1 MSKAFS
7 AALVMLGALFMSAP
21 GFAQTSRNGRLTITV
36 VDQTGGVLPGALVTI
51 AGMDNATKSAEVAPV
66 AAGEQ
71 GIATFSDLRP
81 GRYAVKAE
89 FSGFD
94 PKVDPDVRVRVGDN
108 KQTLTLSILKLAD
121 EITVGR
127 DKQEAAADRQ
137 STFGS
142 ALTREQLDSLSDDED
157 VLRQQ
162 LNDLAGPGAVI
173 RVDSFEGT
181 PLPPKSQIKSIHI
194 TRDGFAAENHN
205 AGAFFVD
212 IVTQPG
218 IGPVRGQ
225 TFYHIRDGSMT
236 GKSPFVS
243 TKGPERLQEVGVNVG
258 GSLAAQKASF
268 SLRFGGTSWYETP
281 NLNVALPTGTVSQA
295 LSLRQPSSNKFVQGL
310 LDYALTK
317 DQTLRLSYTEQD
329 NTGDNLGVGAYDL
342 AERAFSNRIANRS
355 FRLQEVG
362 PIGRR
367 LFLNTRFALNLTDL
381 SQRSELEA
389 ATIRVNDAFTSGG
402 AQASGGRLSKFF
414 DLQSDL
420 DYVRGIHSVRTGI
433 NSQTQTVY
441 ADMNS
446 NYLGTYT
453 FDSLEAF
460 QAGRPTSYSRRIG
473 DPAIDTLN
481 QMTAFYVQDDIRVR
495 KNLTLSPGL
504 RYEVQS
510 HLHDYN
516 NVGPRFGFTWAPF
529 KSGRTAFRGSA
540 GIFYDWMNQN
550 TLEQVTRVDGL
561 HQQQVNIFNPPYP
574 DPGAITAVLPADRY
588 LFDPSLKMP
597 RNIRFSGG
605 IDQQLLPRVRVNA
618 IYQHWRTDEMWRG
631 LNLNAPVDG
640 VRPNPGAANVI
651 DVVSDASFRAHQM
664 TLGWNFVPPQQQPF
678 NSQGPLW
685 DWKRIGS
692 GGSYTF
698 IHARDNT
705 DGEFSVPPGGLANEW
720 GRAGRDIPYRWN
732 LNVNLLMLRNLQANL
747 FWNLQAGNV
756 YTIRTGLD
764 DNGDLI
770 FNDRPIGVERNTLRG
785 AAQGGLNAQFA
796 YSIPIRKRV
805 GTLPPGIQISN
816 NGGNITVNQFAGDQA
831 RYRIT
836 LRLEAQNLTN
846 RYNYTGYSGLLT
858 SQFFG
863 QPTAVNNPRRIDI
876 GVMFNF

>member
-1 MSKAFS
+1 MKRRLAP
-7 AALVMLGALFMSAP
+7 LLLGASLLVAAP
-21 GFAQTSRNGRLTITV
+21 GLAQTPRDSRLAVTV
-36 VDQTGGVLPGALVTI
+36 VDQTGGVLPGATVTI
-51 AGMDNATKSAEVAPV
+51 GGMDTANKAPAIAPV
-66 AAGEQ
+66 VASDQ
-71 GIATFSDLRP
+71 GVATFTGLRP
-81 GRYAVKAE
+81 GRYALKAE
-89 FSGFD
+89 FQGFD
-94 PKVDPDVRVRVGDN
+94 PKIDPDIRVRLGDN
-108 KQTLTLSILKLAD
+108 KQTLALNLQKLAD
-121 EITVGR
+121 EITVSR
-127 DKQEAAADRQ
+127 DKQESAADRQ

-218 IGPVRGQ
+218 IGPIRGQ

-236 GKSPFVS
+236 GKSPFVT
-243 TKGPERLQEVGVNVG
+243 TKGPERLQEVGVNFG
-258 GSLAAQKASF
+258 GTLAAQKASF
-268 SLRFGGTSWYETP
+268 SVRFGGTSWYETP

-295 LSLRQPSSNKFVQGL
+295 LSLRQPSTNKFVQAL
-310 LDYALTK
+310 FDYALTK
-317 DQTLRLSYTEQD
+317 DQTLRLTFTEQD
-329 NTGDNLGVGAYDL
+329 NTSDNIGVGSFDL
-342 AERAFSNRIANRS
+342 AERAYSNKVANRS
-355 FRLQEVG
+355 LRLQEVG

-367 LFLNTRFALNLTDL
+367 LFLNTRVAFNLTDFAV
-381 SQRSELEA
+381 RSGLEA

-402 AQASGGRLSKFF
+402 AQTSGGRLSKFY

-420 DYVRGIHSVRTGI
+420 DYVRGTHSLRVGI
-433 NSQTQTVY
+433 LSQTQTVHG
-441 ADMNS
+441 DQNS

-453 FDSLEAF
+453 FDSLAAY

-473 DPAIDTLN
+473 DPTIDTLN
-481 QMTAFYVQDDIRVR
+481 VMTAVYLQDDIRVR
-495 KNLTLSPGL
+495 KNLTFSPGV

-529 KSGRTAFRGSA
+529 KSGRTTFRGSA

-561 HQQQVNIFNPPYP
+561 HQQQVNIFNPSYP

-605 IDQQLLPRVRVNA
+605 IDQQLTSRVRVNA

-631 LNLNAPVDG
+631 LNLNAPAGG
-640 VRPNPGAANVI
+640 VVMA
-651 DVVSDASFRAHQM
+651 DASFRAHQL
-664 TLGWNFVPPQQQPF
+664 TLGWNFIAPPQPQF
-678 NSQGPLW
+678 NTQGALW
-685 DWKRIGS
+685 DWKRVGF
-692 GGSYTF
+692 GGSYSF

-705 DGEFSVPPGGLANEW
+705 DGEFSVPPGGLVNEW
-720 GRAGRDIPYRWN
+720 GKSGRDNPYRWN

-756 YTIRTGLD
+756 YTVRTGLD
-764 DNGDLI
+764 DNADLI
-770 FNDRPIGVERNTLRG
+770 FNDRPVGVERNTLRG
-785 AAQGGLNAQFA
+785 APQAGLNAQFA
-796 YSIPIRKRV
+796 YSIPIRKRSV
-805 GTLPPGIQISN
+805 ALPPGIGVTS
-816 NGGNITVNQFAGDQA
+816 NGGNITVTQFAGDQA
-831 RYRIT
+831 RYRIVF
-836 LRLEAQNLTN
+836 RLEAQNLTN
-846 RYNYTGYSGLLT
+846 HDNYTGYSGLLT

-863 QPTAVNNPRRIDI
+863 QPTSVNNPRRIDLGI
-876 GVMFNF
+876 MFNF

>member
-1 MSKAFS
+1 
-7 AALVMLGALFMSAP
+7 MLGALFLSAP
-21 GFAQTSRNGRLTITV
+21 GLAQTSRNGRLTITV

-310 LDYALTK
+310 FDYALTK
-317 DQTLRLSYTEQD
+317 DQTLRLTYTEQD
-329 NTGDNLGVGAYDL
+329 NTGDNLGIGAYDL
-342 AERAFSNRIANRS
+342 AERGFSNRIANRS

-420 DYVRGIHSVRTGI
+420 DYVRGIHSVRAGI
-433 NSQTQTVY
+433 NAQTQTVH

-510 HLHDYN
+510 HLHDYD

-561 HQQQVNIFNPPYP
+561 HQQQVNIFNPSYP

-640 VRPNPGAANVI
+640 VRPNPGVANVI
-651 DVVSDASFRAHQM
+651 DVMSDASFRAHQV
-664 TLGWNFVPPQQQPF
+664 TLGWNVVPPQQQPF
-678 NSQGPLW
+678 NSQGTLW
-685 DWKRIGS
+685 DWKRIGF

-698 IHARDNT
+698 THARDNT

-732 LNVNLLMLRNLQANL
+732 LNLNLLMLRNLQANL

-805 GTLPPGIQISN
+805 GALPPGIQVSN

-836 LRLEAQNLTN
+836 LRLEAQNVTN

>member
-1 MSKAFS
+1 MSKAF
-7 AALVMLGALFMSAP
+7 AGLVGLFALLIVAP
-21 GFAQTSRNGRLTITV
+21 CLAQTPRNGQLTLTV
-36 VDQTGGVLPGALVTI
+36 VDQTGGVLPGAIVTI
-51 AGMDNATKSAEVAPV
+51 AGMDSATKSAEIAPV
-66 AAGEQ
+66 VAGEQ
-71 GIATFSDLRP
+71 GIATFTDLRP

-94 PKVDPDVRVRVGDN
+94 PKIDPDVRVRVGDN

-137 STFGS
+137 NTFGS
-142 ALTREQLDSLSDDED
+142 ALTREQVDALSDDAD

-181 PLPPKSQIKSIHI
+181 PLPPKSQIKSIHV

-205 AGAFFVD
+205 AGAFFID

-218 IGPVRGQ
+218 IGPIRGQ

-258 GSLAAQKASF
+258 GTLAAQKASF

-281 NLNVALPTGTVSQA
+281 NLNVALPGGTVSQP
-295 LSLRQPSSNKFVQGL
+295 LSLRQPSSNKFVQAL
-310 LDYALTK
+310 LDYAPTK
-317 DQTLRLSYTEQD
+317 DQTLRLTYTEQD
-329 NTGDNLGVGAYDL
+329 NAGDNLGIGAYDL
-342 AERAFSNRIANRS
+342 AERAYSNRIANRS
-355 FRLQEVG
+355 FRVQEVG

-367 LFLNTRFALNLTDL
+367 LFLNSRFALNLTDL

-389 ATIRVNDAFTSGG
+389 ATIRVNDAFTRGG
-402 AQASGGRLSKFF
+402 AQTSGGRLSKFF

-420 DYVRGIHSVRTGI
+420 DYVRGVHSVRVGI
-433 NSQTQTVY
+433 NSQTQTVH

-473 DPAIDTLN
+473 DPTIDTLN
-481 QMTAFYVQDDIRVR
+481 LMSAVYVQDDIRVR
-495 KNLTLSPGL
+495 KNLTLSPGV

-516 NVGPRFGFTWAPF
+516 NVGPRIGFTWAPF
-529 KSGRTAFRGSA
+529 KSGRTTFRGSA
-540 GIFYDWMNQN
+540 GIFYDWMNQG

-561 HQQQVNIFNPPYP
+561 HQQQVNIFNPSFP
-574 DPGAITAVLPADRY
+574 DPGVITAVLPADRY
-588 LFDPSLKMP
+588 LFDPSLTMP
-597 RNIRFSGG
+597 RNTRFSGG

-631 LNLNAPVDG
+631 LNLNAPVG
-640 VRPNPGAANVI
+640 GLRPNPSVANII
-651 DVVSDASFRAHQM
+651 DVMSDASFRAHQL
-664 TLGWNFVPPQQQPF
+664 TVGWNFIPPPQQPF
-678 NSQGPLW
+678 NTQGTLW
-685 DWKRIGS
+685 DWKRIGF

-698 IHARDNT
+698 THARDNT
-705 DGEFSVPPGGLANEW
+705 DGDFSVPPGGLANEW

-805 GTLPPGIQISN
+805 GTLPPGIQVSN
-816 NGGNITVNQFAGDQA
+816 NGGNITVSQFAGDQA

-846 RYNYTGYSGLLT
+846 HDNYTGYSGLLT

>member
-1 MSKAFS
+1 MSKAF
-7 AALVMLGALFMSAP
+7 AGLVGLFALLIVAP
-21 GFAQTSRNGRLTITV
+21 CFAQTPRNGRLTLTV
-36 VDQTGGVLPGALVTI
+36 VDQTGGVLPGAIVTI
-51 AGMDNATKSAEVAPV
+51 VGMDSATKSAEIAPV
-66 AAGEQ
+66 VAGEQ
-71 GIATFSDLRP
+71 GIATFTDLRP

-94 PKVDPDVRVRVGDN
+94 PKIDPDVRVRVGEN

-137 STFGS
+137 NTFGS
-142 ALTREQLDSLSDDED
+142 ALTREQVDALSDDAD

-181 PLPPKSQIKSIHI
+181 PLPPKSQIKSIHV

-205 AGAFFVD
+205 AGAFFID

-218 IGPVRGQ
+218 IGPIRGQ

-258 GSLAAQKASF
+258 GTLAAQKASF

-281 NLNVALPTGTVSQA
+281 NLNVALPGGTVSQP
-295 LSLRQPSSNKFVQGL
+295 LSLRQPSSNKFVQAL

-317 DQTLRLSYTEQD
+317 DQTLRLTYTEQD
-329 NTGDNLGVGAYDL
+329 NAGDNLGIGAYDL
-342 AERAFSNRIANRS
+342 AERAYSNRIANRS
-355 FRLQEVG
+355 FRVQEVG

-367 LFLNTRFALNLTDL
+367 LFLNSRFALNLTDL

-389 ATIRVNDAFTSGG
+389 ATIRVNDAFTRGG
-402 AQASGGRLSKFF
+402 AQTSGGRLSKFF

-420 DYVRGIHSVRTGI
+420 DYVRGVHSVRVGI
-433 NSQTQTVY
+433 NSQTQTVH

-473 DPAIDTLN
+473 DPTIDTLN
-481 QMTAFYVQDDIRVR
+481 LMSAVYVQDDIRVR
-495 KNLTLSPGL
+495 KNLTLSPGV

-516 NVGPRFGFTWAPF
+516 NVGPRIGFTWAPF
-529 KSGRTAFRGSA
+529 KSGRTTFRGSA
-540 GIFYDWMNQN
+540 GIFYDWMNQG

-561 HQQQVNIFNPPYP
+561 HQQQVNIFNPSFP
-574 DPGAITAVLPADRY
+574 DPGVITAVLPADRY
-588 LFDPSLKMP
+588 LFDPSLTMP
-597 RNIRFSGG
+597 RNTRFSGG

-640 VRPNPGAANVI
+640 LRPNPSVANII
-651 DVVSDASFRAHQM
+651 DVMSDASFRAHQL
-664 TLGWNFVPPQQQPF
+664 TVGWNFIPPPQQPF
-678 NSQGPLW
+678 NTQGTLW
-685 DWKRIGS
+685 DWKRIGF

-698 IHARDNT
+698 THARDNT

-805 GTLPPGIQISN
+805 GTLPPGIQVSN
-816 NGGNITVNQFAGDQA
+816 NGGNITVSQFAGDQA

-846 RYNYTGYSGLLT
+846 HDNYTGYSGLLT

-876 GVMFNF
+876 GLMFNF

>member
-51 AGMDNATKSAEVAPV
+51 AGMDNATKAAEVAPV

-243 TKGPERLQEVGVNVG
+243 TKGPERLQEVGANVG

-310 LDYALTK
+310 LDYA
-317 DQTLRLSYTEQD
+317 
-329 NTGDNLGVGAYDL
+329 
-342 AERAFSNRIANRS
+342 
-355 FRLQEVG
+355 
-362 PIGRR
+362 
-367 LFLNTRFALNLTDL
+367 
-381 SQRSELEA
+381 
-389 ATIRVNDAFTSGG
+389 
-402 AQASGGRLSKFF
+402 
-414 DLQSDL
+414 
-420 DYVRGIHSVRTGI
+420 
-433 NSQTQTVY
+433 
-441 ADMNS
+441 
-446 NYLGTYT
+446 
-453 FDSLEAF
+453 
-460 QAGRPTSYSRRIG
+460 
-473 DPAIDTLN
+473 
-481 QMTAFYVQDDIRVR
+481 
-495 KNLTLSPGL
+495 
-504 RYEVQS
+504 
-510 HLHDYN
+510 
-516 NVGPRFGFTWAPF
+516 
-529 KSGRTAFRGSA
+529 
-540 GIFYDWMNQN
+540 
-550 TLEQVTRVDGL
+550 
-561 HQQQVNIFNPPYP
+561 
-574 DPGAITAVLPADRY
+574 
-588 LFDPSLKMP
+588 
-597 RNIRFSGG
+597 
-605 IDQQLLPRVRVNA
+605 
-618 IYQHWRTDEMWRG
+618 
-631 LNLNAPVDG
+631 
-640 VRPNPGAANVI
+640 
-651 DVVSDASFRAHQM
+651 
-664 TLGWNFVPPQQQPF
+664 
-678 NSQGPLW
+678 
-685 DWKRIGS
+685 
-692 GGSYTF
+692 
-698 IHARDNT
+698 
-705 DGEFSVPPGGLANEW
+705 
-720 GRAGRDIPYRWN
+720 
-732 LNVNLLMLRNLQANL
+732 
-747 FWNLQAGNV
+747 
-756 YTIRTGLD
+756 
-764 DNGDLI
+764 
-770 FNDRPIGVERNTLRG
+770 
-785 AAQGGLNAQFA
+785 
-796 YSIPIRKRV
+796 
-805 GTLPPGIQISN
+805 
-816 NGGNITVNQFAGDQA
+816 
-831 RYRIT
+831 
-836 LRLEAQNLTN
+836 
-846 RYNYTGYSGLLT
+846 
-858 SQFFG
+858 
-863 QPTAVNNPRRIDI
+863 
-876 GVMFNF
+876 

>member
-1 MSKAFS
+1 MSKAPATLLILFAS
-7 AALVMLGALFMSAP
+7 LLLALP
-21 GFAQTSRNGRLTITV
+21 GLAQTPRNGRLIVTV
-36 VDQTGGVLPGALVTI
+36 VDQTGGVLPGAIVTI
-51 AGMDNATKSAEVAPV
+51 GGMDSATKAGEIVPVVAS
-66 AAGEQ
+66 EQ
-71 GIATFSDLRP
+71 GIATFTDLRP

-94 PKVDPDVRVRVGDN
+94 PKIDPDVRVRVGEN

-121 EITVGR
+121 EITVAR
-127 DKQEAAADRQ
+127 DKQETAADRQ

-142 ALTREQLDSLSDDED
+142 ALTREQLEALSDDAD

-218 IGPVRGQ
+218 IGPIRGQ

-243 TKGPERLQEVGVNVG
+243 TKGPERLQEVGLQFG
-258 GSLAAQKASF
+258 GTLAAQKASF
-268 SLRFGGTSWYETP
+268 SLRFNGTSWYETP

-295 LSLRQPSSNKFVQGL
+295 LSLRQPSSNKSVQAL
-310 LDYALTK
+310 LDYAVTK
-317 DQTLRLSYTEQD
+317 DQTLRLTYTEQE
-329 NTGDNLGVGAYDL
+329 NTGDNLGIGAYDL
-342 AERAFSNRIANRS
+342 AERAYSNRVANRS
-355 FRLQEVG
+355 FRMQEAG

-367 LFLNTRFALNLTDL
+367 LFLNTRFAFNVTDFNV
-381 SQRSELEA
+381 RSDLDA
-389 ATIRVNDAFTSGG
+389 PTIRVNDAFTSGG
-402 AQASGGRLSKFF
+402 AQTSGGRLSKFF

-420 DYVRGIHSVRTGI
+420 DYVRGIHSLRAGI
-433 NSQTQTVY
+433 NSQTQAVH
-441 ADMNS
+441 ADQNS

-453 FDSLEAF
+453 FDSLAAF
-460 QAGRPTSYSRRIG
+460 QDGRPTSYSRRIG
-473 DPAIDTLN
+473 DPAIHTLN
-481 QMTAFYVQDDIRVR
+481 VMTAMYVQDDIRVR
-495 KNLTLSPGL
+495 RNLTLSPGV

-510 HLHDYN
+510 HLRDYN
-516 NVGPRFGFTWAPF
+516 NFGPRFGFTWAPF
-529 KSGRTAFRGSA
+529 KSGRTTFRGSA
-540 GIFYDWMNQN
+540 GIFYDWMNQG

-561 HQQQVNIFNPPYP
+561 HQQQVNIFNPSYP
-574 DPGAITAVLPADRY
+574 DPGSITAVLPADRY
-588 LFDPSLKMP
+588 LLDPSLKMP

-605 IDQQLLPRVRVNA
+605 IDQQLAPRLRVNA

-631 LNLNAPVDG
+631 LNLNAPTGG
-640 VRPNPGAANVI
+640 VRPDAAVANVL
-651 DVVSDASFRAHQM
+651 DVMSDASFRAHQ
-664 TLGWNFVPPQQQPF
+664 LQVGWNVVPPQLQPF
-678 NSQGPLW
+678 NAQGALW
-685 DWKRIGS
+685 SWKRVGF

-698 IHARDNT
+698 THARDNT

-732 LNVNLLMLRNLQANL
+732 VNVNLAMLRNLQANL
-747 FWNLQAGNV
+747 SWNLQAGNV

-764 DNGDLI
+764 DNADLI
-770 FNDRPIGVERNTLRG
+770 WNDRPIGVERNTLRG
-785 AAQGGLNAQFA
+785 SPMGGLNAQFA

-805 GTLPPGIQISN
+805 GALPPGIQVSN
-816 NGGNITVNQFAGDQA
+816 QNGNITVNQFTDAA

-863 QPTAVNNPRRIDI
+863 QPTAVNNPRRIDV

>member
-1 MSKAFS
+1 MSKAF
-7 AALVMLGALFMSAP
+7 AGLVGLFAVLIVAP
-21 GFAQTSRNGRLTITV
+21 CLAQTSRNGRLTVTV
-36 VDQTGGVLPGALVTI
+36 VDQTGGVLPGAIVTI
-51 AGMDNATKSAEVAPV
+51 AGMDSATKSAEIAPV
-66 AAGEQ
+66 VAGEQ
-71 GIATFSDLRP
+71 GIATFTDLRP

-94 PKVDPDVRVRVGDN
+94 PKIDPDVRVRVGDN

-137 STFGS
+137 NTFGS
-142 ALTREQLDSLSDDED
+142 ALTREQVDALSDDAD

-181 PLPPKSQIKSIHI
+181 PLPPKSQIKSIHV

-205 AGAFFVD
+205 AGAFFID

-218 IGPVRGQ
+218 IGPIRGQ

-258 GSLAAQKASF
+258 GTLAAQKASF

-281 NLNVALPTGTVSQA
+281 NLNVALPGGTVSQP
-295 LSLRQPSSNKFVQGL
+295 LSLRQPSSNKFVQAL
-310 LDYALTK
+310 LDYGLTK
-317 DQTLRLSYTEQD
+317 DQTLRLTYTEQD
-329 NTGDNLGVGAYDL
+329 NAGDNLGIGAYDL
-342 AERAFSNRIANRS
+342 VERAYSNRIANRS
-355 FRLQEVG
+355 FRVQEVG

-367 LFLNTRFALNLTDL
+367 LFLNSRFALNLTDL

-389 ATIRVNDAFTSGG
+389 ATIRVNDAFTRGG
-402 AQASGGRLSKFF
+402 AQTSGGRLSKFF

-420 DYVRGIHSVRTGI
+420 DYVRGVHSVRVGI
-433 NSQTQTVY
+433 NSQTQTVH

-473 DPAIDTLN
+473 DPTIDTLN
-481 QMTAFYVQDDIRVR
+481 LMSAVYVQDDIRVR
-495 KNLTLSPGL
+495 KNLTLSPGV

-516 NVGPRFGFTWAPF
+516 NVGPRIGFTWAPF
-529 KSGRTAFRGSA
+529 KSGRTTFRGSA
-540 GIFYDWMNQN
+540 GIFYDWMNQG

-561 HQQQVNIFNPPYP
+561 HQQQVNIFNPSFP
-574 DPGAITAVLPADRY
+574 DPGVITAVLPADRY
-588 LFDPSLKMP
+588 LFDPSLTMP
-597 RNIRFSGG
+597 RNTRFSGG

-640 VRPNPGAANVI
+640 LRPDPSVANII
-651 DVVSDASFRAHQM
+651 DVMSDASFRAHQL
-664 TLGWNFVPPQQQPF
+664 TVGWNFIPPPQQPF
-678 NSQGPLW
+678 NTQGTLW
-685 DWKRIGS
+685 DWKRIGF

-698 IHARDNT
+698 THARDNT

-747 FWNLQAGNV
+747 FWNLQAGSV

-805 GTLPPGIQISN
+805 GTLPPGIQVSN
-816 NGGNITVNQFAGDQA
+816 NGGNITVSQFAGDQA

-846 RYNYTGYSGLLT
+846 HDNYTGYSGLLT

>member
-1 MSKAFS
+1 MSKAF
-7 AALVMLGALFMSAP
+7 AGLVGLFALLIVAP
-21 GFAQTSRNGRLTITV
+21 CFAQTPRNGRLTLTV
-36 VDQTGGVLPGALVTI
+36 VDQTGGVLPGAIVTI
-51 AGMDNATKSAEVAPV
+51 VGMDSATKSAEIAPV
-66 AAGEQ
+66 VAGEQ
-71 GIATFSDLRP
+71 GIATFTDLRP

-94 PKVDPDVRVRVGDN
+94 PKIDPDVRVRVGEN

-137 STFGS
+137 NTFGS
-142 ALTREQLDSLSDDED
+142 ALTREQVDALSDDAD

-181 PLPPKSQIKSIHI
+181 PLPPKSQIKSIHV

-205 AGAFFVD
+205 AGAFFID

-218 IGPVRGQ
+218 IGPIRGQ

-258 GSLAAQKASF
+258 GTLAAQKASF

-281 NLNVALPTGTVSQA
+281 NLNVALPGGTVSQP
-295 LSLRQPSSNKFVQGL
+295 LSLRQPSSNKFVQAL

-317 DQTLRLSYTEQD
+317 DQTLRLTYTEQD
-329 NTGDNLGVGAYDL
+329 NAGDNLGIGAYDL
-342 AERAFSNRIANRS
+342 AERAYSNRIANRS
-355 FRLQEVG
+355 FRVQEVG

-367 LFLNTRFALNLTDL
+367 LFLNSRFALNLTDL

-389 ATIRVNDAFTSGG
+389 ATIRVNDAFTRGG
-402 AQASGGRLSKFF
+402 AQTSGGRLSKFF

-420 DYVRGIHSVRTGI
+420 DYVRGVHSVRVGI
-433 NSQTQTVY
+433 NSQTQTVH

-473 DPAIDTLN
+473 DPTIDTLN
-481 QMTAFYVQDDIRVR
+481 LMSAVYVQDDIRVR
-495 KNLTLSPGL
+495 KNLTLSPGV

-516 NVGPRFGFTWAPF
+516 NVGPRIGFTWAPF
-529 KSGRTAFRGSA
+529 KSGRTTFRGSA
-540 GIFYDWMNQN
+540 GIFYDWMNQG

-561 HQQQVNIFNPPYP
+561 HQQQVNIFNPSFP
-574 DPGAITAVLPADRY
+574 DPGVITAVLPADRY
-588 LFDPSLKMP
+588 LFDPSLTMP
-597 RNIRFSGG
+597 RNTRFSGG

-640 VRPNPGAANVI
+640 LRPNPSVANII
-651 DVVSDASFRAHQM
+651 DVMSDASFRAHQL
-664 TLGWNFVPPQQQPF
+664 TVGWNFIPPPQQPF
-678 NSQGPLW
+678 NTQGTLW
-685 DWKRIGS
+685 DWKRIGF

-698 IHARDNT
+698 THARDNT

-747 FWNLQAGNV
+747 FWNLQAGSV

-805 GTLPPGIQISN
+805 GTLPPGIQVSN
-816 NGGNITVNQFAGDQA
+816 NGGNITVSQFAGDQA

-846 RYNYTGYSGLLT
+846 HDNYTGYSGLLT

-876 GVMFNF
+876 GLMFNF